1 MYFSCAYELV
11 VLRWIAGT
19 EVDVLAA
26 AEKAGTEVT
35 VLAAVE
41 KAGTEVAVLVAAE
54 KAGTDFFV
62 PDSCLPTY

>member
-26 AEKAGTEVT
+26 AEKAGTEVD
-35 VLAAVE
+35 VLAA
-41 KAGTEVAVLVAAE
+41 AE
-54 KAGTDFFV
+54 FFADFFV